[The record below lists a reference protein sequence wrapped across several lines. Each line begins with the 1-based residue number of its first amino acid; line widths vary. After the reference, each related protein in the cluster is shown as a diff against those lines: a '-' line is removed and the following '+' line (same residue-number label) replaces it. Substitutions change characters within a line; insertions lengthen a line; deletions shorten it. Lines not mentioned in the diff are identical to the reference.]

1 MLKLFLLNIMYFIR
15 VNFAAPS
22 APFGVKPLE
31 YKNIAGAVCAVFTAP
46 LLPLLPLPT
55 VLGGIFVIMSG
66 TGHDVVADAALC
78 RC

>member
-1 MLKLFLLNIMYFIR
+1 MHSIR

-22 APFGVKPLE
+22 APFVVKALE
-31 YKNIAGAVCAVFTAP
+31 YRNIGGAVCAVFAAP

-55 VLGGIFVIMSG
+55 VLGGISVIMSG

>member
-1 MLKLFLLNIMYFIR
+1 MYFNR
-15 VNFAAPS
+15 VNFATPS
-22 APFGVKPLE
+22 APFGGKALE
-31 YKNIAGAVCAVFTAP
+31 YRNIAGAVCAVFAAP

-66 TGHDVVADAALC
+66 TDYDVVADAALC